1 MDKFFTYE
9 MLMTYATCVT
19 AVFGVTQ
26 FIKEI
31 PGIKKMPTKY
41 VSFFISIIIVVLTN
55 IATNQ
60 FKIANILLYVLS
72 SVFISMNANGIYDFD
87 TKKKKEETKIDIENK
102 EIKNENTNNV

>member
-9 MLMTYATCVT
+9 MLLTYATCVT

-31 PGIKKMPTKY
+31 PGIRKIPTKY
-41 VSFFISIIIVVLTN
+41 VSFFVAVIIVTLTN

-60 FKIANILLYVLS
+60 FKVSNILLYILS

-87 TKKKKEETKIDIENK
+87 TKKTENK
-102 EIKNENTNNV
+102 EEK

>member
-31 PGIKKMPTKY
+31 PGIKKIPTKY
-41 VSFFISIIIVVLTN
+41 VSFLVAIIIVILSN
-55 IATNQ
+55 IATGQ
-60 FKIANILLYVLS
+60 FKVSNILLYILS
-72 SVFISMNANGIYDFD
+72 SVFISMNSNGIYDFD
-87 TKKKKEETKIDIENK
+87 TKSKEGKIKTEENK
-102 EIKNENTNNV
+102 EIKNENTNNI

>member
-19 AVFGVTQ
+19 AVFGTTQ

-31 PGIKKMPTKY
+31 KGIKRIPTKY
-41 VSFFISIIIVVLTN
+41 LSFLVAVIIIILTN

-60 FKIANILLYVLS
+60 FKVANILLYILS

-87 TKKKKEETKIDIENK
+87 SKKKKQEESKIDIENK
-102 EIKNENTNNV
+102 EN

>member
-31 PGIKKMPTKY
+31 PGIKKIPTKY
-41 VSFFISIIIVVLTN
+41 VSFLVAIIIVTLSN
-55 IATNQ
+55 IATGQ
-60 FKIANILLYVLS
+60 FKVSNILLYILS

-87 TKKKKEETKIDIENK
+87 TKKKKQEETKTFIENK
-102 EIKNENTNNV
+102 EK

>member
-31 PGIKKMPTKY
+31 PGIKKIPTKY
-41 VSFFISIIIVVLTN
+41 VSFLVAIIIVILSN
-55 IATNQ
+55 IATGQ
-60 FKIANILLYVLS
+60 FKVSNILLYILS
-72 SVFISMNANGIYDFD
+72 SVFISMNSNGIYDFD
-87 TKKKKEETKIDIENK
+87 TKSKEGKK
-102 EIKNENTNNV
+102 EIKDGNTNNI

>member
-31 PGIKKMPTKY
+31 PGIKKIPTKY
-41 VSFFISIIIVVLTN
+41 VSFLVAIIIVTLSNV
-55 IATNQ
+55 ATGQ
-60 FKIANILLYVLS
+60 FKVSNILLYILS
-72 SVFISMNANGIYDFD
+72 SVFISMNSNGIYDFD
-87 TKKKKEETKIDIENK
+87 TKSKTENKLENK
-102 EIKNENTNNV
+102 EIKDGNTNNI

>member
-31 PGIKKMPTKY
+31 PGIKKIPTKS
-41 VSFFISIIIVVLTN
+41 VSFLVAIIIVTLSN
-55 IATNQ
+55 IATGQ
-60 FKIANILLYVLS
+60 FKVSNILLYILS
-72 SVFISMNANGIYDFD
+72 SVFISMNSNGIYDFD
-87 TKKKKEETKIDIENK
+87 TKSKEEKK
-102 EIKNENTNNV
+102 EIKDANTNNI

>member
-31 PGIKKMPTKY
+31 PGIKKIPTKY
-41 VSFFISIIIVVLTN
+41 VSFLVAIIIVILSN
-55 IATNQ
+55 IATGQ
-60 FKIANILLYVLS
+60 FKVSNILLYILS
-72 SVFISMNANGIYDFD
+72 SVFISMNSNGIYDFD
-87 TKKKKEETKIDIENK
+87 TKSKEGKK
-102 EIKNENTNNV
+102 EIKDGK

>member
-31 PGIKKMPTKY
+31 PGIKKIPTKY
-41 VSFFISIIIVVLTN
+41 VSFLVAIIIVILSN
-55 IATNQ
+55 IATGQ
-60 FKIANILLYVLS
+60 FKVSNILLYILS
-72 SVFISMNANGIYDFD
+72 SVFISMNSNGIYDFD
-87 TKKKKEETKIDIENK
+87 TKSKEEKK
-102 EIKNENTNNV
+102 EIKDGNTNNI

>member
-31 PGIKKMPTKY
+31 PGIKKIPTKY
-41 VSFFISIIIVVLTN
+41 VSFLVAVIIVILSNV
-55 IATNQ
+55 ATGQ
-60 FKIANILLYVLS
+60 FKVSNILLYILS
-72 SVFISMNANGIYDFD
+72 SVFISMNSNGIYDFD
-87 TKKKKEETKIDIENK
+87 TKSKEGKIKTEENK
-102 EIKNENTNNV
+102 EIKNESTNNI

>member
-9 MLMTYATCVT
+9 MLLTYATCVT

-26 FIKEI
+26 FIKEL
-31 PGIKKMPTKY
+31 PLIKKIPTKY
-41 VSFFISIIIVVLTN
+41 VSFLVAVIIVTLTN

-60 FKIANILLYVLS
+60 FKASNILLYILS

-87 TKKKKEETKIDIENK
+87 VKKNRE
-102 EIKNENTNNV
+102 

>member
-31 PGIKKMPTKY
+31 PGIKKIPTKY
-41 VSFFISIIIVVLTN
+41 VSFLVAVIIVILSNV
-55 IATNQ
+55 ATGQ
-60 FKIANILLYVLS
+60 FKVSNILLYILS
-72 SVFISMNANGIYDFD
+72 SVFISMNSNGIYDFD
-87 TKKKKEETKIDIENK
+87 TKSKEGKIKTEENK
-102 EIKNENTNNV
+102 EIKNENTNNI

>member
-9 MLMTYATCVT
+9 MLLTYATCVT

-26 FIKEI
+26 FIKEL
-31 PGIKKMPTKY
+31 PLIKKIPTKY
-41 VSFFISIIIVVLTN
+41 VSFLVAVIIVTLTN

-60 FKIANILLYVLS
+60 FKVSNILLYILS

-87 TKKKKEETKIDIENK
+87 AKKTENK
-102 EIKNENTNNV
+102 EEK